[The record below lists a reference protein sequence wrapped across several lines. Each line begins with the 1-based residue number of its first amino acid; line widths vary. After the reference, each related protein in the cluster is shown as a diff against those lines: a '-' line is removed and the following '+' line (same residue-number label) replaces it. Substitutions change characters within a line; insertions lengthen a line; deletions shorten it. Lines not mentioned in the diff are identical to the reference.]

1 MSSYHLPPIAS
12 VPDLTTIER
21 AAVLDTLFE
30 PCIALHTLTIDLLH
44 TTMFESYDDLITAVG
59 RQMKD
64 LSESNLISD
73 TEWLDKILA
82 AHPRLGEKRVDSE
95 QSRGEQAQLN
105 TGVEEEAEQLRRLN
119 IRYECAFPG
128 LIYV

>member
-82 AHPRLGEKRVDSE
+82 AHPRLGEKKVDSE

>member
-44 TTMFESYDDLITAVG
+44 TTTFESYDDLITAVG

-82 AHPRLGEKRVDSE
+82 AHPRLGEKKVDSE

>member
-21 AAVLDTLFE
+21 AVVLDTLFE

-44 TTMFESYDDLITAVG
+44 TTTFESYDDLITAVG

-82 AHPRLGEKRVDSE
+82 AHPRLGEKKVDSE